1 MNTDP
6 SSTINQI
13 RTASRHMVRELGFME
28 KTLAGTNYSPSAV
41 HALLEI
47 EKQGAMTALQLVHTL
62 SLEKSSVSRMVNKL
76 IKTGEVIEN
85 TDPKDGRIKNLL
97 LTKQGEKTVE
107 AIHLYGQ
114 KQVKTAMEH
123 LDVSQQQAVVQG
135 LCTYAEAL
143 QGCRL
148 TTPNTTLNAIT
159 LDSGYRPGVVGR
171 VTEMHATFYAHSS
184 HFGQFFESKVAMGM
198 AEFVSRLNNPRNNL
212 WMARYNDTIVGSI
225 AIDGEDLGDNNAHL
239 RWFIMD
245 EKCQGQGIGRQLLHE
260 AVIFCEKSGF
270 DAIELWTF
278 KGLHAAR
285 KLYESF
291 GFELI
296 KEENGN
302 QWGSVVTEQQF
313 RWVIAK
319 K

>member
-13 RTASRHMVRELGFME
+13 RTASRQMVRELGFME

-47 EKQGAMTALQLVHTL
+47 EKQGAMTALQLVQTL
-62 SLEKSSVSRMVNKL
+62 SLEKSSVSRMINKL
-76 IKTGEVIEN
+76 IKAGEVIEN
-85 TDPKDGRIKNLL
+85 ADPKDGRIKNLL

-107 AIHLYGQ
+107 AIHVYGQ

-159 LDSGYRPGVVGR
+159 INTGYRPGVVGR
-171 VTEMHATFYAHSS
+171 VTEMHATFYANAS
-184 HFGQFFESKVAMGM
+184 HFEQFFESKVAVGM
-198 AEFVSRLNNPRNNL
+198 AEFVSRLNNPRNHL
-212 WMARYNDTIVGSI
+212 WMALQNDTIMGSI

-245 EKCQGQGIGRQLLHE
+245 KKCQGQGIGRQLLHE
-260 AVIFCEKSGF
+260 AVTFCEKSGF
-270 DAIELWTF
+270 DEIELWTF

-291 GFELI
+291 GFELV
-296 KEENGN
+296 KEEDGI

-313 RWVIAK
+313 RRDI
-319 K
+319 

>member
-1 MNTDP
+1 MNTDS

-13 RTASRHMVRELGFME
+13 RTASRQMVRELGFME

-47 EKQGAMTALQLVHTL
+47 EKQGAMTALQLVQTL
-62 SLEKSSVSRMVNKL
+62 SLEKSSVSRMINKL
-76 IKTGEVIEN
+76 IKAGEVIEN
-85 TDPKDGRIKNLL
+85 ADPKDGRIKNLL

-107 AIHLYGQ
+107 AIHVYGQ
-114 KQVKTAMEH
+114 EQVKTAMEY

-148 TTPNTTLNAIT
+148 NAPLNAIT
-159 LDSGYRPGVVGR
+159 LDAGYRPGVVGR
-171 VTEMHATFYAHSS
+171 VTEMHATFYANAS

-212 WMARYNDTIVGSI
+212 WMALQNDTIVGSI

-260 AVIFCEKSGF
+260 AVTFCEKSGF
-270 DAIELWTF
+270 EAIQLWTF

-291 GFELI
+291 GFELV
-296 KEENGN
+296 KEEVGT

-313 RWVIAK
+313 RRIIAK
-319 K
+319 E

>member
-13 RTASRHMVRELGFME
+13 RTASRQMVRELGFME

-47 EKQGAMTALQLVHTL
+47 EKQGAMTALQLVQTL
-62 SLEKSSVSRMVNKL
+62 SLEKSSVSRMINKL
-76 IKTGEVIEN
+76 IKAGEVIEN
-85 TDPKDGRIKNLL
+85 ADPKDGRIKNLL
-97 LTKQGEKTVE
+97 LTKQGKKTVE

-114 KQVKTAMEH
+114 KQVKTAMGH

-148 TTPNTTLNAIT
+148 GASDTTNSIT
-159 LDSGYRPGVVGR
+159 IDSGYRPGVVGR
-171 VTEMHATFYAHSS
+171 VTEMHATFYANASQ
-184 HFGQFFESKVAMGM
+184 FGQFFESKVAMGM
-198 AEFVSRLNNPRNNL
+198 AEFVSRLQNPRNHL
-212 WMARYNDTIVGSI
+212 WLALHNETIMGSI

-245 EKCQGQGIGRQLLHE
+245 EACQGQGIGRQLLHE

-270 DAIELWTF
+270 DEIELWTF

-285 KLYESF
+285 KLYEAF
-291 GFELI
+291 GFELV
-296 KEENGN
+296 KEEDGN

-313 RWVIAK
+313 RRVIAK
-319 K
+319 E